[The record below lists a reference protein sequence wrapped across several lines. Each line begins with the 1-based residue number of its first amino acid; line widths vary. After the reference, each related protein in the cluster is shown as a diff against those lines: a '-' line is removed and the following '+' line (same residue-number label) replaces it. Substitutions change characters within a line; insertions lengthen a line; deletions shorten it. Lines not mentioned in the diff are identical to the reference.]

1 MPIYSDINSVNPASQ
16 PLLVDVDSVY
26 QSLFN
31 LFNTRPG
38 QRIFLPEFGFELEDE
53 LFEVIDDIT
62 TVAVFRKVNEAITR
76 WEGRVIIDT
85 SRTVV
90 TPVPDKNTYELELY
104 FSIQGLEGQ
113 NFVFQG
119 SFTQ

>member
-1 MPIYSDINSVNPASQ
+1 MPIYSDLNSLNPAVK
-16 PLLVDVDSVY
+16 PLLTDVQAIY
-26 QSLFN
+26 QSLYN

-38 QRIFLPEFGFELEDE
+38 ERIFLPEFGFALEDE

-62 TVAVFRKVNEAITR
+62 TVAVFRIVNEAISR

-90 TPVPDKNTYELELY
+90 TPVPDENKYELELY
-104 FSIQGLEGQ
+104 FSILGIEGQ
-113 NFVFQG
+113 TFTFVG